1 MEVKMNK
8 EIRNYQESMFMG
20 LNLRQCIFS
29 LLAIAVAVGIYF
41 GLGKYVGQEMTGWLC
56 ILGAAPFAA
65 CGFFQYHGMNAEQFA
80 WAYIKSE
87 FLYPKRLLFQSE
99 DLYHACM
106 EETLALGEK
115 TRGDGAALL
124 KKREQRAGKESAF
137 AAYRGGKKLAVK
149 TYEKLKEQRQKQ
161 REAVT
166 APLDG
171 ETGNGGTS
179 AQTGQARAKKGRT
192 GAGRSIKV
200 KPEAEKTIKEAGNRA
215 VKTAP
220 RMVKA
225 SPVSYKKVKT
235 QAILQKKQALTSMR
249 AAREAKRAAM
259 RSAQAARQSAEAA
272 KTTARGLKAMAEA
285 AAHAV
290 KAAFAALMAGGGMVF
305 VILILIVG
313 IIGGA
318 SFIGSS
324 QSSEPL
330 SAEVLA
336 HTQVI
341 QRYASEF
348 GIPEYVS
355 VIQAIMMQ
363 ESGGRGTDPM
373 QASECP
379 YNTQYPN
386 TPGAIQ
392 DADYSIKVGVQYYAD
407 CVREAGC
414 KSPQDMDKLKLSLQG
429 YNYGNG
435 YITWAIRKHGGYS
448 EANALQFSQEQ
459 AAAHGWPRYGDPEY
473 VPHVLRYYS
482 GGGLFAG
489 LFGKGQLVTI
499 AKSQLG
505 NEGGQKFWSW
515 YGFDS
520 REEWCACFVSWGAD
534 QAGLIQKEVVPKFSV
549 CTDGVALFQAKR
561 KWQGGG
567 SVPTPGSLIF
577 FDWNQDG
584 ASDHVGIVESCDGTT
599 VHTIE
604 GNSGDAVKQNSYT
617 VNSQSILGYG
627 LVTY

>member
-1 MEVKMNK
+1 MKDIK
-8 EIRNYQESMFMG
+8 EKVRDQSPKIRNPASR
-20 LNLRQCIFS
+20 L
-29 LLAIAVAVGIYF
+29 
-41 GLGKYVGQEMTGWLC
+41 
-56 ILGAAPFAA
+56 
-65 CGFFQYHGMNAEQFA
+65 
-80 WAYIKSE
+80 
-87 FLYPKRLLFQSE
+87 PKELVRSAML
-99 DLYHACM
+99 
-106 EETLALGEK
+106 ETKEK
-115 TRGDGAALL
+115 TSIMADKIG
-124 KKREQRAGKESAF
+124 RETGEESPVEYAGNRIERVEQQAGKESAF

-407 CVREAGC
+407 CVWEAGC

-448 EANALQFSQEQ
+448 
-459 AAAHGWPRYGDPEY
+459 
-473 VPHVLRYYS
+473 
-482 GGGLFAG
+482 
-489 LFGKGQLVTI
+489 
-499 AKSQLG
+499 
-505 NEGGQKFWSW
+505 
-515 YGFDS
+515 
-520 REEWCACFVSWGAD
+520 
-534 QAGLIQKEVVPKFSV
+534 
-549 CTDGVALFQAKR
+549 
-561 KWQGGG
+561 
-567 SVPTPGSLIF
+567 
-577 FDWNQDG
+577 
-584 ASDHVGIVESCDGTT
+584 
-599 VHTIE
+599 
-604 GNSGDAVKQNSYT
+604 
-617 VNSQSILGYG
+617 
-627 LVTY
+627 

>member
-106 EETLALGEK
+106 EETLAMGEK

-520 REEWCACFVSWGAD
+520 REEWCACFVSWCAD

>member
-1 MEVKMNK
+1 MKDIK
-8 EIRNYQESMFMG
+8 EKVRDQSPKIRNPASRLPKELVRSAMLEAKEKSSIMADKIGRETGEESPVEYAG
-20 LNLRQCIFS
+20 NRIQR
-29 LLAIAVAVGIYF
+29 V
-41 GLGKYVGQEMTGWLC
+41 
-56 ILGAAPFAA
+56 
-65 CGFFQYHGMNAEQFA
+65 
-80 WAYIKSE
+80 
-87 FLYPKRLLFQSE
+87 
-99 DLYHACM
+99 
-106 EETLALGEK
+106 
-115 TRGDGAALL
+115 
-124 KKREQRAGKESAF
+124 EQRVGKESAS

-149 TYEKLKEQRQKQ
+149 TYERLKEQKQKQ
-161 REAVT
+161 REAAA
-166 APLDG
+166 APLDR
-171 ETGNGGTS
+171 ETGTGGTS
-179 AQTGQARAKKGRT
+179 TQAGQTMAKKGRT
-192 GAGRSIKV
+192 EATRSIKV
-200 KPEAEKTIKEAGNRA
+200 KPEAEKTIKEAGNRT

-220 RMVKA
+220 RVVKA
-225 SPVSYKKVKT
+225 SPVSSQKVKT
-235 QAILQKKQALTSMR
+235 QAVLQKKQALNSMK

-259 RSAQAARQSAEAA
+259 HSVQTAKQSAKTA
-272 KTTARGLKAMAEA
+272 KATGRGLKAMAEA

-290 KAAFAALMAGGGMVF
+290 KAAFAALLAGGGAVL
-305 VILILIVG
+305 VVLILIVG

-318 SFIGSS
+318 AFLGNS
-324 QSSEPL
+324 QSSEAL
-330 SAEVLA
+330 SAEVLV
-336 HTQVI
+336 HTPAI
-341 QRYASEF
+341 QKYASEF
-348 GIPEYVS
+348 GIPEYVPA
-355 VIQAIMMQ
+355 IQAIMMQ

-520 REEWCACFVSWGAD
+520 REEWCACFVSWCAD

>member
-1 MEVKMNK
+1 MKDIK
-8 EIRNYQESMFMG
+8 EKVRDQSPKIRNPASR
-20 LNLRQCIFS
+20 L
-29 LLAIAVAVGIYF
+29 
-41 GLGKYVGQEMTGWLC
+41 
-56 ILGAAPFAA
+56 
-65 CGFFQYHGMNAEQFA
+65 
-80 WAYIKSE
+80 
-87 FLYPKRLLFQSE
+87 PKELVRSAML
-99 DLYHACM
+99 
-106 EETLALGEK
+106 ETKEK
-115 TRGDGAALL
+115 TSIMADKIG
-124 KKREQRAGKESAF
+124 RETGEESPVEYAGNRIERVEQWAGKESAF

-520 REEWCACFVSWGAD
+520 REEWCACFVSWCAD

>member
-489 LFGKGQLVTI
+489 LFGNGQLVTI

-520 REEWCACFVSWGAD
+520 REEWCACFVSWCAD

>member
-1 MEVKMNK
+1 
-8 EIRNYQESMFMG
+8 
-20 LNLRQCIFS
+20 
-29 LLAIAVAVGIYF
+29 
-41 GLGKYVGQEMTGWLC
+41 
-56 ILGAAPFAA
+56 
-65 CGFFQYHGMNAEQFA
+65 
-80 WAYIKSE
+80 
-87 FLYPKRLLFQSE
+87 
-99 DLYHACM
+99 
-106 EETLALGEK
+106 
-115 TRGDGAALL
+115 
-124 KKREQRAGKESAF
+124 
-137 AAYRGGKKLAVK
+137 
-149 TYEKLKEQRQKQ
+149 
-161 REAVT
+161 
-166 APLDG
+166 
-171 ETGNGGTS
+171 
-179 AQTGQARAKKGRT
+179 
-192 GAGRSIKV
+192 
-200 KPEAEKTIKEAGNRA
+200 
-215 VKTAP
+215 
-220 RMVKA
+220 
-225 SPVSYKKVKT
+225 
-235 QAILQKKQALTSMR
+235 MR

-259 RSAQAARQSAEAA
+259 RLQAARQSAEAA

-435 YITWAIRKHGGYS
+435 YITWAIRKHGAIVKPMHCS
-448 EANALQFSQEQ
+448 F
-459 AAAHGWPRYGDPEY
+459 PRNRQPPMDGQGMAIRSMY
-473 VPHVLRYYS
+473 HVLRYYS

-520 REEWCACFVSWGAD
+520 REEWCACFVSWCAD

>member
-1 MEVKMNK
+1 MKDIK
-8 EIRNYQESMFMG
+8 EKVRDQNPKIRNPASRLPKELVRSAMLETKEKSRIAADKVGRETGEESPVEYAG
-20 LNLRQCIFS
+20 NRIER
-29 LLAIAVAVGIYF
+29 V
-41 GLGKYVGQEMTGWLC
+41 
-56 ILGAAPFAA
+56 
-65 CGFFQYHGMNAEQFA
+65 
-80 WAYIKSE
+80 
-87 FLYPKRLLFQSE
+87 
-99 DLYHACM
+99 
-106 EETLALGEK
+106 
-115 TRGDGAALL
+115 
-124 KKREQRAGKESAF
+124 EQRAGKESAS

-149 TYEKLKEQRQKQ
+149 TYEKIKEQRQ

-166 APLDG
+166 APLDSEAG
-171 ETGNGGTS
+171 SGGTS
-179 AQTGQARAKKGRT
+179 AQTGQTRAKKGRT
-192 GAGRSIKV
+192 GAGRSIKI
-200 KPEAEKTIKEAGNRA
+200 KPEAEKTIKEAGNRI

-220 RMVKA
+220 RIAKT
-225 SPVSYKKVKT
+225 SPVSSQKVKT
-235 QAILQKKQALTSMR
+235 QALLQKKQAFQSMR

-259 RSAQAARQSAEAA
+259 RSVQTAKQSAKTA

-290 KAAFAALMAGGGMVF
+290 KAAFAALMAGGGTVF

-318 SFIGSS
+318 AFIGSS

-336 HTQVI
+336 HTPAI

-348 GIPEYVS
+348 GIPEYVP

-414 KSPQDMDKLKLSLQG
+414 ESPQDMDKLKLSLQG

-435 YITWAIRKHGGYS
+435 YISWAIRNHGGYS

-489 LFGKGQLVTI
+489 LFGNGQLVTI

-520 REEWCACFVSWGAD
+520 REEWCACFVSWCAD
-534 QAGLIQKEVVPKFSV
+534 QAGLIQSGAVPKFSL
-549 CTDGVALFQAKR
+549 CTDGKNWFQNQGR
-561 KWQGGG
+561 WQGAG
-567 SVPTPGSLIF
+567 SMPSPGAIIF
-577 FDWNQDG
+577 FDWDHDG
-584 ASDHVGIVESCDGTT
+584 TCDHVGIVERCDGTT
-599 VHTIE
+599 VYTIE
-604 GNSGDAVKQNSYT
+604 GNSGDAVRERNYAINSD
-617 VNSQSILGYG
+617 SIMGYG
-627 LVTY
+627 MVVY